1 MSRNNKR
8 QAVIIE
14 GQVFDSI
21 SKAANYVGAD
31 VSCIRWALK
40 FNKNRKYKNL
50 TVSFADPAKEAE
62 VVASFDKVKEARKQR
77 RIAHRCK
84 KLSAKCSPI
93 YCENL
98 DKTFKTIKSAAK
110 FAGTST
116 YTMSTKTEVA
126 GRFVDKAGNVYKR
139 IKPMNSTKQ
148 YKNTGDKLKF
158 DRVSGYT
165 RAESVKSTETAS
177 GIQLAQTIL
186 KGKAIDYIQQNK
198 FDVAKELL
206 DIVKKIEG

>member
-1 MSRNNKR
+1 MSKRNE

-14 GQVFDSI
+14 GQSFKSI
-21 SKAANYVGAD
+21 SEAARYVGAD

-40 FNKNRKYKNL
+40 FNKNRKYKDL
-50 TVSFADPAKEAE
+50 SVSFADPTKEAE
-62 VVASFDKVKEARKQR
+62 VVASFDMAKEARKQR
-77 RIAHRCK
+77 RIARRCK

-98 DKTFKTIKSAAK
+98 GKTFKTLKAAAK

-148 YKNTGDKLKF
+148 YKNTGDTIKCEKP
-158 DRVSGYT
+158 SGYT
-165 RAESVKSTETAS
+165 KASVSRKVETTS